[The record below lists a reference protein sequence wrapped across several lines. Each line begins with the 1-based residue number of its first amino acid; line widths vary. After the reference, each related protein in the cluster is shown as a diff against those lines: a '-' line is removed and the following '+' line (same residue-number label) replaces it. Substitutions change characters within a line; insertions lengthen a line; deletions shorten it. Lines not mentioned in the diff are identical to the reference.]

1 MLPRPMPPAA
11 AKDAGI
17 GGLSGAVDTRE
28 AAEGLM
34 LRLPAERLR
43 CALEGVGICT
53 EATLCVEVSWTSGL
67 SGLAPPPPQLAP
79 PPAAAS
85 AFMRRMSARI

>member
-1 MLPRPMPPAA
+1 MLLRPMPPAE
-11 AKDAGI
+11 AKDAGM

-34 LRLPAERLR
+34 LRLPAERLS
-43 CALEGVGICT
+43 CALEGEGICT
-53 EATLCVEVSWTSGL
+53 EATLRIEECWT

-85 AFMRRMSARI
+85 AFMRRMSARS